1 MAVTAMV
8 TDESTSDSDF
18 VATGWRNYYEER
30 YNLPMEV
37 LTEAR
42 RGVEVLTSPMA
53 AMTMELQRYDDPGR
67 VCGLWC
73 DDNETSML
81 VVRDYRRQP
90 NGDESFNNGDGNFN
104 DDSVSNGNGK
114 KRWKREDARGKKKK
128 GFHILEKETY

>member
-1 MAVTAMV
+1 
-8 TDESTSDSDF
+8 
-18 VATGWRNYYEER
+18 
-30 YNLPMEV
+30 
-37 LTEAR
+37 
-42 RGVEVLTSPMA
+42 VEHKA